1 MRDESGT
8 AAPSL
13 WLESRQ
19 TISRQITLIRQSRCF
34 RAVRFDTMPAHCVAY
49 GCTNYFYGKAAV
61 KFFRFPSAKLY
72 PEKRNAWIAA
82 VKRKN
87 EDGSLWQPN
96 EHSRIC
102 SAHFITGQPST
113 FSNHPDYVPNV
124 FCYTRTPG
132 QAGADRHSRWLK
144 KQGECAA
151 SKKQQCS
158 KNLADQL
165 PATQQPTAPSVNQG
179 KTSKGAGMN
188 ENACLHSS
196 VDTVHQALGK
206 EFCNEID
213 DADMTACLSDD
224 DVVPHKDVLQQV
236 SVDDTRPLQMTL
248 PQCSCQQCS
257 CGNVRRMERT
267 LGELQKQAIWLQNRN
282 LRLENKLDSVM
293 SRLLT
298 VEILH
303 DPSKCM
309 YYVGLPNIEVFK
321 SLLDHLK
328 PLASEMTY
336 WGSNQ
341 KGENGPRGHR
351 KDSEIENE
359 FFMTLLR
366 LRRGM
371 GGVELARNFLICE
384 SQVSRIFTTWVNL
397 LQRELKELT
406 TLPPREALQPY
417 LPKSFRD
424 FADTRLVLDATEVR
438 IQRSSSLS
446 AQRQTFSPYKHYN
459 TYKVLLGC
467 TPDGYIA
474 FVSRLWGGS
483 VSDTTIL
490 ESSRLLDELVEGDAV
505 MVDKGFTFPYL
516 PPGVTVYRP
525 PFRQRHQKQM
535 PPAAV
540 HETRRIACARVHV
553 ERAIARVKSFRILDR
568 PFPISMID
576 IADHVFQVCCFLSNF
591 RNPLIK
597 GEAAI

>member
-1 MRDESGT
+1 
-8 AAPSL
+8 
-13 WLESRQ
+13 
-19 TISRQITLIRQSRCF
+19 
-34 RAVRFDTMPAHCVAY
+34 MPAHCVAY
-49 GCTNYFYGKAAV
+49 GCTNYFYGKEAV

-72 PEKRNAWIAA
+72 PEKRDAWIAA

-102 SAHFITGQPST
+102 SAHFIAGRPST
-113 FSNHPDYVPNV
+113 FKNHPDYVPNM
-124 FCYTRTPG
+124 FCYKRTPG

-144 KQGECAA
+144 NQGAV
-151 SKKQQCS
+151 STKQQGS
-158 KNLADQL
+158 KNTASQL
-165 PATQQPTAPSVNQG
+165 PATQQPTAPSLNQG
-179 KTSKGAGMN
+179 KASKDAGMN
-188 ENACLHSS
+188 ENTSAAQPELLTSTQQPAS
-196 VDTVHQALGK
+196 PSPAQGETTKDTK
-206 EFCNEID
+206 
-213 DADMTACLSDD
+213 
-224 DVVPHKDVLQQV
+224 
-236 SVDDTRPLQMTL
+236 PLQAPL
-248 PQCSCQQCS
+248 PECSCQQCS

-267 LGELQKQAIWLQNRN
+267 LGELQKLAIQLQNRN
-282 LRLENKLDSVM
+282 LRLENKLERVE

-298 VEILH
+298 VKILR

-309 YYVGLPNIEVFK
+309 HYVGLPNIGVFQ
-321 SLLDHLK
+321 SLLDYLN
-328 PLASEMTY
+328 PLASEMAY

-341 KGENGPRGHR
+341 KGGKNLRGHR
-351 KDSEIENE
+351 KDSELENE

-366 LRRGM
+366 LRRGI

-397 LQRELKELT
+397 LQRELKKLT
-406 TLPPREALQPY
+406 TLPSREALQPY

-438 IQRSSSLS
+438 IQRPSSLS
-446 AQRQTFSPYKHYN
+446 AQRQTFSAYKHFN
-459 TYKVLLGC
+459 TYKVLVGC

-490 ESSRLLDELVEGDAV
+490 ESSGLLDELVEGDAV
-505 MVDKGFTFPYL
+505 MVDKGFTFPYM

-525 PFRQRHQKQM
+525 PFRQRHEKQM

-540 HETRRIACARVHV
+540 HETRCIARARVHV
-553 ERAIARVKSFRILDR
+553 ERAIARVKSFPLLDR

-597 GEAAI
+597 DEVAV